1 MITLVR
7 ALGQYCT
14 SHSTATSPE
23 SSDRMCSLL
32 ASMGGRAGHS
42 AAQSLWGAAA
52 PEGKIAAHGNLEG
65 NLRRDGVSV
74 RVCALKSEGR
84 EL

>member
-1 MITLVR
+1 M
-7 ALGQYCT
+7 
-14 SHSTATSPE
+14 
-23 SSDRMCSLL
+23 D
-32 ASMGGRAGHS
+32 GRAGHS

-65 NLRRDGVSV
+65 NLRRDSVSA